1 MKDAS
6 NPSQRT
12 SATKADSSTK
22 VNVGETPGV
31 NRRFWVAGAAAIL
44 VAGAFLR
51 LYDLNLVPLHHDEGV
66 NGNFL
71 IRLVNEGFYQYD
83 PKNYHGPTLY
93 YFAALIPWLSKFLFG
108 RSFEE
113 TYGLSTITI
122 RLVPAAFGVATI
134 SLVLRLRRRIGT
146 IAALAGAALLALSPG
161 AVYLS
166 RYFIHEMLLV
176 FFTLAL
182 VATALRFYESRR
194 PTYLMLAATSAA
206 LMFATKETAIISAG
220 VLLIALV
227 STAVLT
233 QLRESYE
240 GKGKTQNR
248 REKLATLQERLRS
261 TTARFGGPSS
271 LAILSIAALSLFLT
285 IDILFYSSFFTNSP
299 KGLYDALKTFD
310 FWTKTGT
317 RIHVNPW
324 WTYLAWMLI
333 EESPVLLLGLA
344 GVVIAIWRGSNR
356 FAVFT
361 ALWALGTFAAYSLIP
376 YKTPWLT
383 LNFLLP
389 LAIMGG
395 YAFEEIYK
403 QARARKHPL
412 VALAI
417 AVVALGVSGYQ
428 SLKLNFVHYDD
439 HQYVYVYV
447 HTRRDIFPMLAEIDR
462 IAKRAGTGGQTVIT
476 VTSPEYWP
484 LPWYLRHYSFIRYAD
499 VTVLEDPIIIGSG
512 NQGALLM
519 TLNGDRYEQV
529 KSGLNPA
536 GTYTLR
542 PGVELVLFVRRDL
555 RRQVP

>member
-1 MKDAS
+1 M
-6 NPSQRT
+6 
-12 SATKADSSTK
+12 
-22 VNVGETPGV
+22 
-31 NRRFWVAGAAAIL
+31 
-44 VAGAFLR
+44 
-51 LYDLNLVPLHHDEGV
+51 

-71 IRLVNEGFYQYD
+71 LQLVRDGFYQYD
-83 PKNYHGPTLY
+83 PQNYHGPTLY
-93 YFAALIPWLSKFLFG
+93 YFAAVIPWISKFLFG

-113 TYGLSTITI
+113 AYGLSTFTI
-122 RLVPAAFGVATI
+122 RFVTAAFGVATI
-134 SLVLRLRRRIGT
+134 WLVLTLRRRIGT
-146 IAALAGAALLALSPG
+146 IAALSGAALLAISPG

-166 RYFIHEMLLV
+166 RYFIHETLLV
-176 FFTLAL
+176 FFTLGVV
-182 VATALRFYESRR
+182 VATLRFYESRR
-194 PTYLMLAATSAA
+194 PTYLMLAAASAA

-220 VLLIALV
+220 VLLIAFA
-227 STAVLT
+227 STTVLAR
-233 QLRESYE
+233 LRGIHEDKSKA
-240 GKGKTQNR
+240 GNG

-261 TTARFGGPSS
+261 PTAGFGGPLS

-317 RIHVNPW
+317 RVHLYPW
-324 WTYLAWMLI
+324 WTYFAWMLI
-333 EESPVLLLGLA
+333 EESPAMLLGSA
-344 GVVIAIWRGSNR
+344 GVVLAIWRGSNR

-383 LNFLLP
+383 LNFLVP
-389 LAIMGG
+389 LTIMGG

-403 QARARKHPL
+403 QVCARKQPL
-412 VALAI
+412 VALVI
-417 AVVALGVSGYQ
+417 AVVVLGISSYQ

-439 HQYVYVYV
+439 DRYVYVYM

-484 LPWYLRHYSFIRYAD
+484 LPWYLRHYSFVRYGKAHVSD
-499 VTVLEDPIIIGSG
+499 DPIIIGSA
-512 NQGALLM
+512 NQQLLLL
-519 TLNGDRYEQV
+519 TSLGSRYEQIR
-529 KSGLNPA
+529 SGLNPA

-555 RRQVP
+555 GFQVP